1 MGAQRLPV
9 HGGEKGFALLAS
21 QKDQIETD
29 LSSFAANSLISAV
42 LADLTNQ
49 CLQKR
54 AATLAATPLEQL
66 SGSAAST

>member
-1 MGAQRLPV
+1 MGSQCLPV
-9 HGGEKGFALLAS
+9 DAAEERFTLLPP

-29 LSSFAANSLISAV
+29 LSSFAADSLISAV

-66 SGSAAST
+66 SGSTAST